1 MESRVGRLVIKM
13 ETYKVTKRFVL
24 HVGYSCNERCEF
36 CYYLDDL
43 KKGRIKDGTTAQN
56 KRKIAIAA
64 AFGKTAIDISGGE
77 PTIRPDLPELI
88 SYCREKGFR
97 DITIITNGQRTAD
110 PAYCRTLKEAGLTE
124 GLFSIHS
131 HSAEIHDGF
140 THVPGSFERIN
151 RSVENFRAA
160 GLQVRVNTVVN
171 SENYKYLDQF
181 FELVHKY
188 QPRTVNLI
196 LFNPSETASKLSKD
210 NAIRIS
216 DYQIIGDAV
225 SAALDKWKEKIGIV
239 NVRFLPFCFLRK
251 HPDCIRTEWQ
261 KVHEDQE
268 WDPILLVAF
277 QKNWPAAIAST
288 LAGFFTQWNV
298 PAYRSGDFLTYLNKK
313 LSGFRMKLYYRQGA
327 PCRNCSLSPI
337 CTGLQRDYVGKFG
350 FPDVEPFR
358 LPGKVHDPLHFV
370 KGLKDIFASL
380 R

>member
-1 MESRVGRLVIKM
+1 M
-13 ETYKVTKRFVL
+13 ETYKVTDRFVL

-36 CYYLDDL
+36 CYYLEDL

-110 PAYCRTLKEAGLTE
+110 PAYCATLKEAGLTE

-171 SENYKYLDQF
+171 SENYKYLNDF

-188 QPRTVNLI
+188 QPKAVNLI
-196 LFNPSETASKLSKD
+196 LFNPSETAANLSKD

-216 DYQIIGDAV
+216 NYQIIGDAV
-225 SAALDKWKEKIGIV
+225 SAALDNWKEKIGIV

-277 QKNWPAAIAST
+277 QKNWPASIAST
-288 LAGFFTQWNV
+288 LAGFFTPWNT
-298 PAYRSGDFLTYLNKK
+298 PDYHSADLLTFLNKK
-313 LSGFRMKLYYRQGA
+313 LSAFRMKLYYRQGA
-327 PCRNCSLSPI
+327 PCKECSLSPI
-337 CTGLQRDYVGKFG
+337 CTGLQRDYVNRFG
-350 FPDVEPFR
+350 FPDVKPFST
-358 LPGKVHDPLHFV
+358 GDKVGDPLHFV
-370 KGLKDIFASL
+370 KGLKGIFASL